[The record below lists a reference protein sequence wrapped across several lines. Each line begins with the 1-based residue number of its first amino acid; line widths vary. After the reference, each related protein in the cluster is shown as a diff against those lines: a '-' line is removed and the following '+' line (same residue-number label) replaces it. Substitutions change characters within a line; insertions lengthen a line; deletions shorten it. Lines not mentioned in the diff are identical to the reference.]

1 MSLLVVQDLA
11 VTLPLSLGLQ
21 GAFRPKTQR
30 RLEIFSDI
38 SFAVASGET
47 LGLVGESGSGK
58 TTLARALLGLTPI
71 QAGRITFDG
80 RLRAAQALCRSDA
93 PPLRAL
99 SPDRFVRCHFA
110 DPVRN

>member
-21 GAFRPKTQR
+21 GAFRPKAQR

-38 SFAVASGET
+38 SFAVSSGET

-58 TTLARALLGLTPI
+58 TT
-71 QAGRITFDG
+71 
-80 RLRAAQALCRSDA
+80 
-93 PPLRAL
+93 
-99 SPDRFVRCHFA
+99 
-110 DPVRN
+110 